1 MSGMEIIPE
10 GIYSREMNK
19 VYEMIPL
26 EKIPWN
32 VETPPAVLVELVQS
46 GKLKP
51 CKAIDLGCGA
61 GNYAIYLAGK
71 GFDVT
76 GVDISPVAIK
86 HARENALKK
95 GVKCR
100 FLVTDLLGDLHEIDE
115 TFDFAYDWE
124 LLHHIFPGDRET
136 YAKNVHKLLN
146 PGGKYLSV
154 CFNEGDRSFGG
165 TGRYRKTG
173 IGTVLYFSSIDELIV
188 LFKPYFN
195 IIEAKIITIKGKGIE
210 HLANYVFMERLEI

>member
-173 IGTVLYFSSIDELIV
+173 IGTVLYFSSIDELIA

>member
-210 HLANYVFMERLEI
+210 HLANYVFMKRLEI

>member
-1 MSGMEIIPE
+1 MKIIPE

>member
-1 MSGMEIIPE
+1 MEIIPE

-86 HARENALKK
+86 HAWENALKK

-173 IGTVLYFSSIDELIV
+173 IGTVLYFSSIDELIA

>member
-86 HARENALKK
+86 HAWENALKK

>member
-165 TGRYRKTG
+165 SGKYRKTG
-173 IGTVLYFSSIDELIV
+173 IGTVLYFSSIDELIA

>member
-1 MSGMEIIPE
+1 MKIIPE

-86 HARENALKK
+86 HAWENALKK

-124 LLHHIFPGDRET
+124 LLHHIFPSDRET

-173 IGTVLYFSSIDELIV
+173 IGTVLYFSSIDELIA

-210 HLANYVFMERLEI
+210 HLANYVFMERPKS

>member
-86 HARENALKK
+86 HAWENALKK

-173 IGTVLYFSSIDELIV
+173 IGTVLYFSSIDELIA

>member
-1 MSGMEIIPE
+1 MEIIPE